1 MELPDDRQ
9 RHVRISGI
17 PIATSPLTT
26 QRETAMLRLT
36 KHRVES
42 LKVVDEEGVREE
54 FLKVTPV
61 VSVNGVESRVDRRA
75 QITTRNGEDVNDI
88 GGGFLETF
96 SGIRW
101 RLAM

>member
-1 MELPDDRQ
+1 MKLPDDRQ
-9 RHVRISGI
+9 CQVGICGI
-17 PIATSPLTT
+17 PIATSHLTT
-26 QRETAMLRLT
+26 EGKPAMLRLT
-36 KHRVES
+36 KQRVET

-61 VSVNGVESRVDRRA
+61 VTLNGIESRLDRRA

-101 RLAM
+101 RLAS